1 MRMWSR
7 IVVSALLIALC
18 ASGVRAQGATPEERE
33 AAPGA
38 AVAAA
43 FANIVFM
50 PVRLA
55 ITVVGAELGG
65 FTGLMT
71 GGNQQSAEDV
81 WHLFRGDNMLTADMM
96 RGEESLRF
104 GDFEFHGQ

>member
-1 MRMWSR
+1 MRTLR
-7 IVVSALLIALC
+7 LIVVAAVLIATC
-18 ASGVRAQGATPEERE
+18 ASGVRAQAATPEERE

-38 AVAAA
+38 ALAAA

-65 FTGLMT
+65 FTGFMT

-96 RGEESLRF
+96 QGEEALRF